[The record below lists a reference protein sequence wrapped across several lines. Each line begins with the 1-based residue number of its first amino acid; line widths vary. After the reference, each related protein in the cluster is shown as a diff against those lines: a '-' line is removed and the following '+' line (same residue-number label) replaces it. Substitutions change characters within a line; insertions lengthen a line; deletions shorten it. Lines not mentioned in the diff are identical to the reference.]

1 MPKKR
6 ATRSKKR
13 KGFNMDGTE
22 RKAGSGGVRVG
33 AGRPK
38 GAKNKST
45 KGVMLREMM
54 LEAGID
60 PNQKLVEWIN
70 SPEISPEKKF
80 NMVAQYI
87 LAKPAAKVEVEKT
100 KIKTPKFELH
110 QVEGSEDEEDTQ
122 H

>member
-1 MPKKR
+1 MARKPGR
-6 ATRSKKR
+6 PRTRV
-13 KGFNMDGTE
+13 KGFNSDGSP
-22 RKAGSGGVRVG
+22 RKAGSGGYRPG

-54 LEAGID
+54 LAGGQD
-60 PNQKLVEWIN
+60 PNLKLVEWLN

-80 NMVAQYI
+80 NMVAPYL

-100 KIKTPKFELH
+100 KIQDAGLPTTPCRGRRE
-110 QVEGSEDEEDTQ
+110 
-122 H
+122 